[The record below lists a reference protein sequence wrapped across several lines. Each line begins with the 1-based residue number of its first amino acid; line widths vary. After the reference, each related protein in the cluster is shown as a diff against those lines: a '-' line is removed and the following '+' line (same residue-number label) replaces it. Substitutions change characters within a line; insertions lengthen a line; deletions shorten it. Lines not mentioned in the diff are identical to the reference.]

1 MASVLWAI
9 GATAILILF
18 ITFLP
23 LCFTIKGKLMLP
35 FVSFVLSLGGL
46 AAISIFTLWQT
57 ALMLFA
63 LVFFAS
69 YFMNNR
75 IGTLIFHN
83 GPVIEDEY
91 DEELKT
97 PDTVYE
103 IESLSDINLIDNNED
118 LALPVSSDSNLEKV
132 TMTELSPAPIMNS
145 IEEAI
150 DDVPE
155 INDEDIS
162 FLLERNTEEVVY
174 DQFEVTNIENG
185 YLSDIESLLEL
196 ESKQEDLLEFSP
208 IKVEVKK
215 PAQLDEEE
223 DEPLDDS
230 LFDFL
235 LAKKEV
241 AADRDEFLNEIETK
255 EKVSLQK

>member
-23 LCFTIKGKLMLP
+23 LGFTIKGKLILP

-46 AAISIFTLWQT
+46 ATLSIFTLWQT

-83 GPVIEDEY
+83 GSVFEDVY

-97 PDTVYE
+97 PDTMYE
-103 IESLSDINLIDNNED
+103 IESLRDVNLIDNNED
-118 LALPVSSDSNLEKV
+118 LALPVSSDINLEKV
-132 TMTELSPAPIMNS
+132 AETELSPAPIMNS
-145 IEEAI
+145 IEETI
-150 DDVPE
+150 NDITE

-162 FLLERNTEEVVY
+162 FLQERNTEVVVY
-174 DQFEVTNIENG
+174 DQSEVTNGENG
-185 YLSDIESLLEL
+185 YLSDIESLIEL
-196 ESKQEDLLEFSP
+196 ESKQEDLLELSP
-208 IKVEVKK
+208 IIVEVKK
-215 PAQLDEEE
+215 PAQLDVEE

-235 LAKKEV
+235 LAQKEV
-241 AADRDEFLNEIETK
+241 AADRDILNEIEPK
-255 EKVSLQK
+255 NKVNLKK